1 MEPTIILR
9 KFQRRLSLRHTF
21 ASVESV
27 VAIGSFSWLLAGVN
41 YEEAPIHYRTT
52 PPSNTMT
59 RLQAQIDKGE
69 FQLEFDNRLGYLPS
83 LLKALDVSP
92 TSQVMPFAKISR
104 QNPKISPETPRAIYF
119 NDDVHIGYVQ
129 DGLIEI
135 AVTDPKLG
143 MVFYTL
149 DQSPSGRPVFENES
163 SSCLTCHGTARTRNV
178 PGLQVRSVVPDLK
191 GEPVVAAGSFRS
203 DHSSPLEKRWGG
215 WYVTG
220 KHGTEKHLGNLK
232 LPDSRK
238 PKSLDN
244 PLGQNVTDLSSYFD
258 TKKYLTPHSDIV
270 ALMVLEHQADALNY
284 ITTANFETRHALFI
298 QEQQL
303 QESEANAERIHIAT
317 QAKIAKA
324 GAPLLKYLLFE
335 DERML
340 QYSLTGTSGFTEE
353 FPKQGPF
360 DSNGRSLRQFDLKN
374 RIFKYPLSYT
384 IYSKAFDAL
393 PDEMKQYIYR
403 ELSLRL
409 DPITGD
415 STTPRLDAETRQA
428 ILEILRAT
436 KSEFEK
442 FFLQKQI
449 RSGE

>member
-1 MEPTIILR
+1 MC
-9 KFQRRLSLRHTF
+9 
-21 ASVESV
+21 
-27 VAIGSFSWLLAGVN
+27 VALGSFSWVLAGIN

-52 PPSNTMT
+52 PPSNAIT
-59 RLQAQIDKGE
+59 RLQDQIDKGQ
-69 FQLEFDNRLGYLPS
+69 FRLEFDDQLGYLPS
-83 LLKALDVSP
+83 LLKALEVSP
-92 TSQVMPFAKISR
+92 TTQVMPFAKISR

-119 NDDVHIGYVQ
+119 NDDVHVGFVQ

-149 DQSPSGRPVFENES
+149 DQSPSGRPIFENES

-220 KHGTEKHLGNLK
+220 NHGTERHLGNLK
-232 LPDSRK
+232 LLDSKK
-238 PKSLDN
+238 PKSIDN
-244 PLGQNVTDLSSYFD
+244 SDGQNVMDLSSYFD

-270 ALMVLEHQADALNY
+270 ALMVLEHQADALNF
-284 ITTANFETRHALFI
+284 ITIANFETRHALYV

-303 QESEANAERIHIAT
+303 QESGANAERIHMAT

-324 GAPLLKYLLFE
+324 GETLLNYLLF
-335 DERML
+335 DNERML
-340 QYSLTGTSGFTEE
+340 QHPLTGTSGFTDE
-353 FPKQGPF
+353 FAKQGPF
-360 DSNGRSLRQFDLKN
+360 DIKGRSLRQFDLTK

-393 PDEMKQYIYR
+393 PDEMKQYVYHQ
-403 ELSLRL
+403 LSLRL
-409 DPITGD
+409 DSKKGD
-415 STTPRLDAETRQA
+415 STTTRFDAETRQA

-436 KSEFEK
+436 KPEFEQLVLSK
-442 FFLQKQI
+442 KI
-449 RSGE
+449 RSGEQNGND